1 MNTLRIMSLS
11 YHEEASIIFCKL
23 INKWDRHK
31 NEYIELFG
39 EDEYYHYYQ
48 CSKDGD
54 HTTFFDYTLELYSDT
69 ESCDENTEDCLSHSL
84 NDNYGWNE
92 YDKYY

>member
-1 MNTLRIMSLS
+1 MSLS
-11 YHEEASIIFCKL
+11 YHQEANIIFCKL
-23 INKWDRHK
+23 INKWDRYK

-54 HTTFFDYTLELYSDT
+54 HTTFFDYTLEVYSDT
-69 ESCDENTEDCLSHSL
+69 ESRDENTEDYLYNDI

>member
-1 MNTLRIMSLS
+1 MNITIMSLS
-11 YHEEASIIFCKL
+11 YHEEASNIFCKL
-23 INKWDRHK
+23 INKWEKYK

-48 CSKDGD
+48 CCNDGD
-54 HTTFFDYTLELYSDT
+54 HTTFFDYTIELYSDT
-69 ESCDENTEDCLSHSL
+69 ESCDENAEDYSSQFT